1 MCVGFG
7 VSQLMQVAP
16 GLLSNLLW
24 CATAANSAAP
34 LEFSRSPLAA
44 WNHGAGV
51 CAALWR
57 LLACLQATPI
67 VKVGA

>member
-1 MCVGFG
+1 M
-7 VSQLMQVAP
+7 LVAP

-34 LEFSRSPLAA
+34 PEFSRSPLAT
-44 WNHGAGV
+44 WNHSAGM